1 MADSA
6 LFDRLRSAGIVN
18 PRIMV
23 AEATAVGLRLGV
35 AAALLEKESRGGE
48 NLFGHDRDRKTQKY
62 IFPARDGDVKVTKA
76 LYLEYRAKRD
86 ATGNCQGV
94 GPCQLTAKFL
104 QEAADKAGGCWR
116 PTINMRIGFAHMAS
130 LMKQNGE
137 RTGARM
143 YNGSGDAAEAYAD
156 DLLKKAARWESII
169 GGAKVPPAPRVL
181 RLGDHGP
188 LVEKLTRRLSF
199 VPSKKTKA
207 PYLNGA
213 RRKFDAATQ
222 AALKAFQREH
232 GLDDDGRFG
241 TLSARKLNRAVK
253 REKLRRQHGGQVTPT
268 PSVPVSHG
276 TTTPVAHPG
285 QQGSRLPALVARVRK
300 LDEETDDAWASLVA
314 YARRRRRLRDKL
326 ASKTDYQ
333 KAVVE
338 ALKHM
343 TEILLRIEDKVED
356 IAEVEEHEEHAAHAQ
371 YAAEE
376 IAKDTAALAQQTAA
390 VAESVAT
397 GGGGGSGGGGEP
409 PVPVVQ
415 AETIKP
421 PPPEGPAPPSPSAN
435 GAAAAPP
442 RRLSDLSEAELEH
455 RVARLDA
462 QMEKARA
469 ELYRRYAL
477 VDKQIARMQ
486 PPKKKGGGGKGTT
499 KPGHGTV
506 TGPVHGGS
514 GKVVDTKLGDRGLFV
529 RRSKLALAGYL
540 KAKGNPEHV
549 KLRRRLRRD
558 ARAPGK
564 ANLATVVWQEG
575 VKAAQ
580 HIAARPV
587 TGELDGELVRILQP
601 FWPRDNAG
609 KRAIRGTPGWRAIP
623 GQLTPNFNIKE
634 FACKDA
640 AHTGYV
646 EGLVREKNLTKK
658 QAKQRAKDLAKRLE
672 RLRKLGGN
680 RPVMITSAY
689 RTEAY
694 NATLKGAVP
703 NSAHTR
709 GYAVDT
715 PAPQGV
721 TLLQHEQHVLA
732 SFECGV
738 GYYPPGMGNFI
749 HGDFDPTLN
758 HGQRRR
764 WGPGRG

>member
-1 MADSA
+1 MADTA

-18 PRIMV
+18 PRTMV
-23 AEATAVGLRLGV
+23 SEATAVGLRLGV
-35 AAALLEKESRGGE
+35 AAALLEKESRGGL
-48 NLFGHDRDRKTQKY
+48 NLFGHDRDRHTGKY

-76 LYLEYRAKRD
+76 LYHEYRAKRD

-104 QEAADKAGGCWR
+104 QDAADKAGGCFK
-116 PTINMRIGFAHMAS
+116 PAVNMRIGFGHMAS

-169 GGAKVPPAPRVL
+169 GGAKVPAAPRVL

-188 LVEKLTRRLSF
+188 LVLKLTKRLSY
-199 VPSKKTKA
+199 VPSRKTKA
-207 PYLNGA
+207 PYLDGP
-213 RRKFDAATQ
+213 RRKFDAATE

-241 TLSARKLNRAVK
+241 TLSGRKLNRAVK
-253 REKLRRQHGGQVTPT
+253 RERLRRQQGGQVPVVTTPG
-268 PSVPVSHG
+268 VPA
-276 TTTPVAHPG
+276 TKPVAHPV
-285 QQGSRLPALVARVRK
+285 QHGSRLPALVAQARK
-300 LDEETDDAWASLVA
+300 LDEEADDAWKSLVA
-314 YARRRRRLRDKL
+314 YARRQRRLRDKL

-333 KAVVE
+333 KAVVA
-338 ALKHM
+338 ALGHM

-356 IAEVEEHEEHAAHAQ
+356 IAEVEEHEEKV
-371 YAAEE
+371 AEA
-376 IAKDTAALAQQTAA
+376 IAKDTAELAKQTAA
-390 VAESVAT
+390 VAEKVTA
-397 GGGGGSGGGGEP
+397 GGGGGGGEP

-415 AETIKP
+415 ADPIAP
-421 PPPEGPAPPSPSAN
+421 PLPEGPAPLPPHTN

-442 RRLSDLSEAELEH
+442 RRLADLSDDELVH

-462 QMEKARA
+462 QMEKARE
-469 ELYRRYAL
+469 ELIRRYTR
-477 VDKQIARMQ
+477 VDKELARLR
-486 PPKKKGGGGKGTT
+486 PPKKGGGKGT
-499 KPGHGTV
+499 GHGTTAPV
-506 TGPVHGGS
+506 TPVQGGGA
-514 GKVVDTKLGDRGLFV
+514 GKVVLTKLGDRGLFV

-540 KAKGNPEHV
+540 KAKGNPEHAA
-549 KLRRRLRRD
+549 LRRRLKRD
-558 ARAPGK
+558 ARTAGK
-564 ANLATVVWQEG
+564 ANLATVVWQQG

-580 HIAARPV
+580 HISGRPV
-587 TGELDGELVRILQP
+587 NGELDGELVRLLQP

-609 KRAIRGTPGWRAIP
+609 KRLVRGTPGWRAIP

-658 QAKQRAKDLAKRLE
+658 QAKERAKGLAKRLE
-672 RLRKLGGN
+672 RVRKLSGN
-680 RPVMITSAY
+680 RPIIITSAY

-694 NATLKGAVP
+694 NGSLKGAVP

-709 GYAVDT
+709 GYACDT

-721 TLLQHEQHVLA
+721 TLLQHEQHVLSA
-732 SFECGV
+732 FECGV